1 MSAPAEQSPLTL
13 ERIALSI
20 EYDGA
25 AFSGWQKQ
33 LSPMLATIQQ
43 EVEAALGKIA
53 DHPVAVTCAGR
64 TDAGVHA
71 TSQVIHFDTAVDR
84 GEKAWIVGTNS
95 LLVKSVRVLTATRV
109 PADFH
114 ARFSATSR
122 RYFYVIL
129 QRKIAPAILYKR
141 ITHVAQELDVA
152 AMNEA
157 AQALLGEQD
166 FSSVRAAGCQSRT
179 PFRQV
184 MRASVYRQGAFV
196 IFDVQANAF
205 LQHMVRNIV
214 GVLLAIGQGQQD
226 PGWMARLLAQ
236 RDRTVAAVTAPPD
249 GLYLVGVGY
258 PDKFQLPLRL
268 AVPSFLDT
276 QAP

>member
-1 MSAPAEQSPLTL
+1 MPEAASPQAKT
-13 ERIALSI
+13 ERIALSL

-33 LSPMLATIQQ
+33 LSPMLATIQY
-43 EVEAALGKIA
+43 ELETALGKIA
-53 DHPVAVTCAGR
+53 DHPVSVICAGR

-71 TSQVIHFDTAVDR
+71 TCQVVHFDTQVDR

-109 PADFH
+109 ATDFH
-114 ARFSATSR
+114 ARFSALSR
-122 RYFYVIL
+122 RYNYVIL

-141 ITHVAQELDVA
+141 VTHVAQELDIA
-152 AMNEA
+152 AMNTA

-166 FSSVRAAGCQSRT
+166 FSSFRAAGCQSKT
-179 PFRQV
+179 PFREV
-184 MRASVYRQGAFV
+184 TRANVTRQGAF
-196 IFDVQANAF
+196 IILDIQANAF

-214 GVLLAIGQGQQD
+214 GSLLEIGQGRRA
-226 PGWMARLLAQ
+226 PEWLGELLAR
-236 RDRTVAAVTAPPD
+236 RDRTAAAMTAPPD
-249 GLYLVGVGY
+249 GLYLVSVGY

-268 AVPSFLDT
+268 AMPGFLDI
-276 QAP
+276 ASP